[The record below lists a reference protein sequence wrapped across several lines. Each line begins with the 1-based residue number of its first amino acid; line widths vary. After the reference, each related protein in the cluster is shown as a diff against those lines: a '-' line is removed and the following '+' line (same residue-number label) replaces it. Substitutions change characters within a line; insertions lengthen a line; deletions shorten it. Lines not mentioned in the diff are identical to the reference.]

1 MYVNWSIVIQN
12 ITKYEPIVKFLETM
26 NLNFLQEPFPMTPHS
41 ACARPEMENALDKS
55 TINYQVDSETRLS
68 CHEAIML
75 TTLARVEHFLN
86 GKFNYLFLLE
96 GRVCL

>member
-1 MYVNWSIVIQN
+1 MI
-12 ITKYEPIVKFLETM
+12 
-26 NLNFLQEPFPMTPHS
+26 PHS
-41 ACARPEMENALDKS
+41 AGAGPEMEYALDKS
-55 TINYQVDSETRLS
+55 TINYRVDTETRLS

-86 GKFNYLFLLE
+86 GKFNYLFLLG